1 LAKIVCKESDLQ
13 LINVRLLVG
22 DVPASIRF
30 WRDVMQ
36 LPMKFSDEAIGYAY
50 FETSSAG
57 IELMQRDAFAAAIG
71 QAASAPSGQPAVLV
85 FSVDDVDAHY
95 EDLVARGA
103 TPIAGPRDRAEW
115 GARSAQ
121 VGDPDGYLVEI
132 YSQLPSAASTAA

>member
-1 LAKIVCKESDLQ
+1 MQ

-22 DVPASIRF
+22 DIPASIRF

-36 LPMKFSDEAIGYAY
+36 LPMKFGDEAMGYAY

-71 QAASAPSGQPAVLV
+71 QAAAPAPSGQPAVLV
-85 FSVDDVDAHY
+85 FSVDDVDTSYA
-95 EDLVARGA
+95 ELLARGA
-103 TPIAGPRDRAEW
+103 TPVAGPQDRAEW
-115 GARSAQ
+115 AARSAQ

-132 YSQLPSAASTAA
+132 YSQLPRADAPAA